1 MSYRELRNL
10 CEGLRSLGYP
20 RLVSVDNF
28 RTPNF
33 GLVADI
39 LYWLIHRYEPSATI
53 SDNISTEDLRVA
65 FISTAVQVMWSKGA
79 IKLKPK
85 NLYAAD
91 GRAVKEL
98 LKVSDVLYKA
108 QKVSAAS
115 SEGGVMPASFGSA
128 AKISDMKATRELA
141 TEITESGAKL
151 YDLLEEEKDLS
162 VARARALRF
171 LDAISNNLNSN
182 KEHEHIETCVRDAV
196 REANESADAL
206 ERQGKEFEI
215 DLKALR
221 VKIKKKQS
229 ELERSDKRLK
239 SLQNVRPAF
248 MDEYEQLEIELQAQY
263 EVYLERFRNLDFLE
277 HEMDKYNQAE
287 KDEMDERNRALKRM
301 QKRLREEELRI
312 LRGEQEVDDDHFGM
326 GDKPSSGFGQGG
338 GGEPQSD
345 GGRNGFGSTRRRRGN
360 SGVSDDSDD
369 SISDVSDSGEDSF
382 SGSEDDDSMLSS
394 DEGGGRGRGG
404 GGGGHFDESEEFSS
418 GGGGGGGFDD
428 DSDDNDF

>member
-10 CEGLRSLGYP
+10 CEELRSLGYP
-20 RLVSVDNF
+20 RLVSLDNF

-39 LYWLIHRYEPSATI
+39 LYWLMHRYDPSVTL

-65 FISTAVQVMWSKGA
+65 FVTSAVQAMWSKGS
-79 IKLKPK
+79 IRLKPK

-98 LKVSDVLYKA
+98 LKISDVLYKA
-108 QKVSAAS
+108 QKLSAAS
-115 SEGGVMPASFGSA
+115 EGGPRAMHASFAGT
-128 AKISDMKATRELA
+128 AKFSDMKATRELA
-141 TEITESGAKL
+141 TEITSSGIKL
-151 YDLLEEEKDLS
+151 YDLLEEEQELAQD
-162 VARARALRF
+162 RARALRF
-171 LDAISNNLNSN
+171 LDSISNNLNSN
-182 KEHEHIETCVRDAV
+182 KEHEHIERCVRDAV
-196 REANESADAL
+196 RQANENADAL
-206 ERQGKEFEI
+206 ERQSKEFEI

-248 MDEYEQLEIELQAQY
+248 MDEYESLEVELQKQY

-277 HEMDKYNQAE
+277 HEMDKYNQKE

-312 LRGEQEVDDDHFGM
+312 LRGEQEVDDFAGEAENDRPERSDVGL
-326 GDKPSSGFGQGG
+326 GQG
-338 GGEPQSD
+338 D
-345 GGRNGFGSTRRRRGN
+345 GARRGRLLH
-360 SGVSDDSDD
+360 DSDSD
-369 SISDVSDSGEDSF
+369 SISDVSDSE
-382 SGSEDDDSMLSS
+382 DDSMSGS
-394 DEGGGRGRGG
+394 DDSGSMMSGDDDGG
-404 GGGGHFDESEEFSS
+404 DSEFS
-418 GGGGGGGFDD
+418 GGGGGNFHDDD
-428 DSDDNDF
+428 DSDDSGDF